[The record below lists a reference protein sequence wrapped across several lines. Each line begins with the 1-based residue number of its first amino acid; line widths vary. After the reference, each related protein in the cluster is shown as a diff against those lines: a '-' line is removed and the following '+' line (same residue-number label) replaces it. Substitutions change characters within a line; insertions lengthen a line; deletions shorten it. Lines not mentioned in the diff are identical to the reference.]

1 MSWQDGTP
9 VAAPVASGWQSGAP
23 SLPVVTDDSLPWD
36 ASDQQRQNAARGFY
50 GLLQDAGANI
60 GSAIAHPIATAQAA
74 WNSPNFSTIA
84 ALKGAAASLKDAAS
98 IPGDVLTGKSSLS
111 DPNMAGRMANA
122 ALLAS
127 PVTPAALGGNVLAPS
142 TEDLFREG
150 GAGFDAWRN
159 SGLDRPAEDAK
170 NWARQF
176 QGNLNAEGILNVPA
190 GAPSTHAI
198 LDRIQASGAPTATP
212 AELDAIRKS
221 FVHTIGGAGANA
233 TERMAGA
240 RARNDF
246 LSFLENAAPQ
256 DVVAGTAP
264 AVAATQ
270 GLRDAIGN
278 WAAAERSNTLNTL
291 EDNAE
296 LRAQASHSGHAGSNP
311 LRQTVA
317 SALRINPAT
326 GQSFASRS
334 GFSPEEI
341 DALRSEVVQG
351 APVNNAVRTAANMAG
366 GGLGHMG
373 FIGSLLAAKEG
384 YEQAGAMGA
393 AIGASVPFVGSA
405 LRKLDNA
412 LAARR
417 LAEVDNMVR
426 MRSPL
431 AQQMG
436 ADGGLPSTVVFPTA
450 QNKLVRALQVQ
461 QMGLPPDNQDQ

>member
-1 MSWQDGTP
+1 MGWQDGTP
-9 VAAPVASGWQSGAP
+9 VAAPAASGWQSGAP
-23 SLPVVTDDSLPWD
+23 SLPVITDDSLPWD

-50 GLLQDAGANI
+50 GLLSDAGANI

-122 ALLAS
+122 ALLAT

-142 TEDLFREG
+142 TQDLFREG

-159 SGLDRPAEDAK
+159 SGLSYPAADAK
-170 NWARQF
+170 DWARQF

-198 LDRIQASGAPTATP
+198 LDRIQASGGPTATP

-221 FVHTIGGAGANA
+221 FVHTVGGAGPNA
-233 TERMAGA
+233 TERGA
-240 RARNDF
+240 AANARNDF
-246 LSFLENAAPQ
+246 LAFLENAAPQ
-256 DVVAGTAP
+256 DVLAGTAP
-264 AVAATQ
+264 AVEATRE
-270 GLRDAIGN
+270 LRDTIGN

-296 LRAQASHSGHAGSNP
+296 LRADAAHSGHAGSNP
-311 LRQTVA
+311 LRQAIA
-317 SALRINPAT
+317 SGLRINPAT
-326 GQSFASRS
+326 GQSYFSRS

-341 DALRSEVVQG
+341 AALRNDVVKGGQ
-351 APVNNAVRTAANMAG
+351 PDNAVRTAANMAG

-373 FIGSLLAAKEG
+373 FIGALLAGKEG
-384 YEQAGAMGA
+384 YEYGGLPGAL
-393 AIGASVPFVGSA
+393 IGGSIPFVGSG

-412 LAARR
+412 LIAKR
-417 LAEVDNMVR
+417 LADVDNMVR

-431 AQQMG
+431 AQQM
-436 ADGGLPSTVVFPTA
+436 DLPQEAVFPMM
-450 QNKLVRALQVQ
+450 QNKLVRALQMQ
-461 QMGLPPDNQDQ
+461 QMGVSPDNQGQ

>member
-1 MSWQDGTP
+1 MGWQDGAL
-9 VAAPVASGWQSGAP
+9 VDAAPSAGWQSGAL
-23 SLPVVTDDSLPWD
+23 SLPVITDDGLPWN
-36 ASDQQRQNAARGFY
+36 ASDEQRQNAARGFY

-60 GSAIAHPIATAQAA
+60 GAALAHPVAA
-74 WNSPNFSTIA
+74 IQNAWSQPGYMTPKA
-84 ALKGAAASLKDAAS
+84 VAGAAAALKDAAS

-122 ALLAS
+122 ALLAT
-127 PVTPAALGGNVLAPS
+127 PVTPAALAGNALAPS
-142 TEDLFREG
+142 MEDLFKEG

-159 SGLDRPAEDAK
+159 SGLSYPAQAAK
-170 NWARQF
+170 DWARQF
-176 QGNLNAEGILNVPA
+176 QSGLNAEGILDVPA

-198 LDRIQASGAPTATP
+198 LNRVQASGGPTATP

-240 RARNDF
+240 RARDDF
-246 LSFLENAAPQ
+246 LAFLDMAAPQ
-256 DVVAGTAP
+256 NAVAGP
-264 AVAATQ
+264 VAGDEVQ
-270 GLRDAIGN
+270 GLRNAIGN
-278 WAAAERSNTLNTL
+278 WAAAERSNTLGTL

-334 GFSPEEI
+334 GFNPEEI
-341 DALRSEVVQG
+341 AALRSEVVQG
-351 APVNNAVRTAANMAG
+351 GPVNNAVRTAANMAG

-384 YEQAGAMGA
+384 YEHAGAAGA

-412 LAARR
+412 LMARR
-417 LAEVDNMVR
+417 LAEIDNAVR
-426 MRSPL
+426 MRAPL
-431 AQQMG
+431 AQDM
-436 ADGGLPSTVVFPTA
+436 AANGGLPSTVVFPTA

-461 QMGLPPDNQDQ
+461 QMGLPDQDQ